1 MVTAT
6 RWCEAIKLDIFHVA
20 ELINGEDGRLKS
32 DLVAY
37 MSVLHEGP
45 QLGFPSVGV
54 FIFIG
59 SSWVCSVYSLA
70 VAGIFDLTVRTGLSV
85 PELFPPVVLSV
96 PSSPEVLYDLLPSP
110 VWLNQCGDEFV
121 MEAVAEIGALGQVR
135 VEPNSLWLRLSIFV
149 HGVSGTW
156 DSRGCL

>member
-6 RWCEAIKLDIFHVA
+6 HWCEAIKLDIFHVA

-32 DLVAY
+32 DLIAY
-37 MSVLHEGP
+37 TSVLHKGP

-70 VAGIFDLTVRTGLSV
+70 IAGIFDLSI
-85 PELFPPVVLSV
+85 PELFPPVVLSM
-96 PSSPEVLYDLLPSP
+96 PSSPEDLYNLLPSP
-110 VWLNQCGDEFV
+110 VCLYRCGEELV
-121 MEAVAEIGALGQVR
+121 MESV
-135 VEPNSLWLRLSIFV
+135 
-149 HGVSGTW
+149 
-156 DSRGCL
+156 